1 MNEVLAVAIIL
12 LAGVGGGKIA
22 RRYFKLPAVTGY
34 IFAGILLGPSVFNII
49 DTEIQ
54 EVLQPINDMAI
65 GVLAV
70 AIGGELRYSYLR
82 SMWGNLCRVF
92 FTESVVTFTAVAL
105 LTGWI
110 SGSVV
115 IGLILGILS
124 LASAPNTTMAIFRE
138 YRLKGD
144 FPRTVLSIVALDN
157 LICLILFG
165 LILGSVSL
173 ILYEDNNGVAIWA
186 QVLGNIALS
195 VLIGATL
202 GFFLVKINRIS
213 KNDNELLVI
222 SLGSIFLG
230 VGVGLWLGLQP
241 LFIALVIGLVMVNF
255 SKRYQRFFSV
265 LQRVDTPIL
274 VAFLTLAGIKIQLVQ
289 IARVGLLGLGYV
301 VSRFGGKII
310 GTYLGSSLCK
320 SLPKGYQKYLGPS
333 LTPQAGIA
341 VGLSVMAERQI
352 PQVEGQI
359 MAVIL
364 GAVIIFEVI
373 GPAMVKK
380 ALVKTDSIKAD
391 HEK

>member
-1 MNEVLAVAIIL
+1 MNEVLAIAIIL
-12 LAGVGGGKIA
+12 LAGVGGGKVA
-22 RRYFKLPAVTGY
+22 RRYFRLPAVTGY
-34 IFAGILLGPSVFNII
+34 IFAGILLGPSVFNLI
-49 DTEIQ
+49 DVGTQ
-54 EVLQPINDMAI
+54 EVLQPVNDMAI

-92 FTESVVTFTAVAL
+92 FTESLITFALVAL
-105 LTGWI
+105 LTGWV

-115 IGLILGILS
+115 IGLILGTLS

-144 FPRTVLSIVALDN
+144 FPRTVLSVVALDN
-157 LICLILFG
+157 LLCLILFG
-165 LILGSVSL
+165 VLLGSISL
-173 ILYEDNNGVAIWA
+173 VLYEDNGGVAIWG
-186 QVLGNIALS
+186 QVLGNLGLS
-195 VLIGATL
+195 ILIGALL
-202 GFFLVKINRIS
+202 GFFLVNMNRIS
-213 KNDNELLVI
+213 RNDNELLVV
-222 SLGSIFLG
+222 SLGCIFLG

-241 LFIALVIGLVMVNF
+241 LFISLVIGLVMVNF
-255 SKRYQRFFSV
+255 SKRYQRFFGV

-274 VAFLTLAGIKIQLVQ
+274 VAFLTLAGIKIRLAQ
-289 IARVGLLGLGYV
+289 IVGVGLLGLVYIA
-301 VSRFGGKII
+301 SRFAGKIG
-310 GTYLGSSLCK
+310 GTYLGSGLCRE
-320 SLPKGYQKYLGPS
+320 LPQGYQKYLGPA

-359 MAVIL
+359 MTVIL

-373 GPAMVKK
+373 GPALVKK
-380 ALVKTDSIKAD
+380 ALHKTESIKGD

>member
-34 IFAGILLGPSVFNII
+34 IFAGMLLGPSVFNII
-49 DTEIQ
+49 DAEVQ
-54 EVLQPINDMAI
+54 EVLQPVNDMAI

-70 AIGGELRYSYLR
+70 AIGGELRFAYLR
-82 SMWGNLCRVF
+82 TMWGNLCRVF
-92 FTESVVTFTAVAL
+92 FTESAITFAVVSIV
-105 LTGWI
+105 TGLI

-115 IGLILGILS
+115 IALILGTLS

-165 LILGSVSL
+165 VLLGSISL
-173 ILYEDNNGVAIWA
+173 ILYEDNNGTAIWV
-186 QVLGNIALS
+186 QVLGNIGLS
-195 VLIGATL
+195 VLIGAFL
-202 GFFLVKINRIS
+202 GFFLVKINKLS

-222 SLGSIFLG
+222 SLGCIFLG

-241 LFIALVIGLVMVNF
+241 LFITMVIGFVMVNF

-274 VAFLTLAGIKIQLVQ
+274 VAFLTLAGVKIQLAQ
-289 IARVGLLGLGYV
+289 IAKVGFLGLGYV
-301 VSRFGGKII
+301 VSRFGGKIA
-310 GTYLGSSLCK
+310 GTYLGSGLCRG
-320 SLPKGYQKYLGPS
+320 LPQGYQKHLGPA

-364 GAVIIFEVI
+364 GAVIIFEII

-380 ALVKTDSIKAD
+380 SLEKTYSIKAD